1 MYNIISKRKIWYAI
15 SAIMIIPG
23 ILSLLFNGLNLGI
36 DFTGGTLIEVQMD
49 DQENINTED
58 VRDSLAHLNLGNLV
72 IQSSG
77 DNSVIIRTDTLAV
90 DEESLDIKDTEEN
103 DVTTTNEESDNT
115 EATET
120 SFLVNKA
127 FAQSQETPINDD
139 PLQMS
144 SEENNEISSEEIG
157 ESEEVP
163 PLEEIISEVEYNEMP
178 EVTVEGEEAL
188 IVPIS
193 ENIDAIET
201 LEERKILG
209 GTEKFNQIIEALQEK
224 FGTITELRFEAIGPT
239 ISSELTSNTI
249 WAIFLASLFIILYL
263 AWAFRNVPAPASS
276 WRFGICAIAALL
288 HDVIFILGFYSIL
301 GAYYNIELDILFLPA
316 ILTIMSFSVHDS
328 IVVFDR
334 VRENLRKYTKES
346 FEEVVNISVN
356 ETLVRSL
363 NLSLTV
369 IITLLAL
376 YLFGAP
382 SLKQFILTLI
392 IGLISGTYSSIF
404 NASPL
409 LVTWHKWASKK

>member
-1 MYNIISKRKIWYAI
+1 MYNIISKRKIWYII
-15 SAIMIIPG
+15 SAIIIIPG
-23 ILSLLFNGLNLGI
+23 ILSPIFNGLNLGI
-36 DFTGGTLIEVQMD
+36 DFTGGTLIEVRMD
-49 DQENINTED
+49 DQEKVNTED
-58 VRDSLAHLNLGNLV
+58 VRDSLAKLGLGNLV

-90 DEESLDIKDTEEN
+90 DEEEIEIPA
-103 DVTTTNEESDNT
+103 TNEESDNT
-115 EATET
+115 EPNET
-120 SFLVNKA
+120 SFIFDKA
-127 FAQSQETPINDD
+127 FAQSQETPIIDD
-139 PLQMS
+139 PLQTS
-144 SEENNEISSEEIG
+144 GEEYSENNETSSEEINDN
-157 ESEEVP
+157 EEIP
-163 PLEEIISEVEYNEMP
+163 PLEEIIPLLETEEMP
-178 EVTVEGEEAL
+178 EVVIEGEETL
-188 IVPIS
+188 ITTLA
-193 ENIDAIET
+193 EDADLSAVVED
-201 LEERKILG
+201 RKILG
-209 GTEKFNQIIEALQEK
+209 GTEKFNEIINALQED
-224 FGTITELRFEAIGPT
+224 FGVITELRFEAIGPT
-239 ISSELTSNTI
+239 ISSELTTNTI

-369 IITLLAL
+369 IITLFAL

-382 SLKQFILTLI
+382 SLKLFLLTLI
-392 IGLISGTYSSIF
+392 VGLISGTYSSIF